1 MMIPMVTRVI
11 YKNKGTQRIYR
22 PYAKTFNEYIWIISY
37 FKLKRTVTIYIH
49 IAVYLSTAYKCKMA
63 DNLAVYASVNVM

>member
-37 FKLKRTVTIYIH
+37 FKLNRTVTIYIH
-49 IAVYLSTAYKCKMA
+49 IVIYLSIAYKCKIA
-63 DNLAVYASVNVM
+63 DNFAVYASVNVM